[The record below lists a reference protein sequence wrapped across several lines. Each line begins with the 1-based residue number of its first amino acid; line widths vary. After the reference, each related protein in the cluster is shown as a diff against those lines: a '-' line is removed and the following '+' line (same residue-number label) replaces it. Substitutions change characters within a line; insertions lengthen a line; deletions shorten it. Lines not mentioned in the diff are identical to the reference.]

1 MCALTHI
8 IQFPP
13 IQNKQILLTSDA
25 GNSSLM
31 LYFLKSFYLTF
42 PKSLNVLQI
51 SGTFFGGPT
60 HCMSGAPSP

>member
-51 SGTFFGGPT
+51 SSTFFGGPT